1 MHKYFSCGAP
11 YQKFLHHFDSG
22 SEATSANYNQI
33 GPLFYLLFPD
43 AIYGVTI
50 YNYGAPIFLCN
61 PCIYCGLMEAGIYF
75 LTNFVSVE
83 QNRFFFFPSY
93 SHFPFERY
101 LVGMQQSKFGFRGN
115 VQRQTESIQGP
126 GGEILVRVHSRMA
139 YVEVVSQLEQDIR
152 PNVTNARQSFPIIA
166 GA

>member
-1 MHKYFSCGAP
+1 MLPIRNSSTISIPAPRPRLPITIKSAP
-11 YQKFLHHFDSG
+11 YS
-22 SEATSANYNQI
+22 TSCSQTRSTASPYITTGRQSSFVI
-33 GPLFYLLFPD
+33 P
-43 AIYGVTI
+43 A
-50 YNYGAPIFLCN
+50 
-61 PCIYCGLMEAGIYF
+61 IYCGLMEAGIYF